1 MPGFLSTIVL
11 ALLRKGRRCLSLRLV
26 LVKSM
31 STLATSLLRAL
42 RKLNRI
48 LLSPSA
54 ELEEHPANIAK
65 ILFIIVDYSIVK
77 DSLGLR
83 ESSSKRLA

>member
-1 MPGFLSTIVL
+1 M
-11 ALLRKGRRCLSLRLV
+11 
-26 LVKSM
+26 LVKSI
-31 STLATSLLRAL
+31 SALATSLLRAL

-54 ELEEHPANIAK
+54 ELKEHPASIAK
-65 ILFIIVDYSIVK
+65 ILSINVDYSTIK

-83 ESSSKRLA
+83 ESSSKRSA

>member
-26 LVKSM
+26 LVKSV
-31 STLATSLLRAL
+31 SALATSLLRAL

-48 LLSPSA
+48 LLSPSV
-54 ELEEHPANIAK
+54 ELKEHPASIAK
-65 ILFIIVDYSIVK
+65 ILSINVNYSIVK

-83 ESSSKRLA
+83 ESSSKRSA